1 MQTDDMIDIS
11 NKYLHYKLCF
21 NLFTHQVQEL
31 KYLYYL
37 TFRNTQNS
45 FAFSGEIYFPRISFG
60 IKDHS

>member
-31 KYLYYL
+31 KYLLLPY
-37 TFRNTQNS
+37 
-45 FAFSGEIYFPRISFG
+45 IS
-60 IKDHS
+60 